1 MEHKSSK
8 YDNHDKRKNSNKT
21 YFDLAP
27 KRVEIEETT
36 R

>member
-1 MEHKSSK
+1 MELKSSK
-8 YDNHDKRKNSNKT
+8 YHNHDKRKNGNKT

-27 KRVEIEETT
+27 KRVEVEETT